1 MIAERYTDSL
11 KVDPDSGMGDSW
23 PGFVLMG
30 DSWPGFVLFNQIG
43 HWTLGRLPASVG
55 SMLLALPEASHVEA

>member
-11 KVDPDSGMGDSW
+11 KVDPDSG
-23 PGFVLMG
+23 MG

-55 SMLLALPEASHVEA
+55 SMLLALPEAGHVEA